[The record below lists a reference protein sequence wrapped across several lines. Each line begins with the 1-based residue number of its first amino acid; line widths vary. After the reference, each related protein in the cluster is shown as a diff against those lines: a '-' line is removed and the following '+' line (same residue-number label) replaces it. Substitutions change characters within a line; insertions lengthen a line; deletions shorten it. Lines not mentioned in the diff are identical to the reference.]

1 MLRAK
6 ADRSSKSGLQKRVLS
21 AHIVYYKVPVHEIPE
36 GVKILWTSVAIVD
49 VVGVF
54 PDITGQQRRACSGQ
68 RSCCV
73 AGVLQRQ
80 LAIRILLQPGPPR
93 TEVIDRRIGEL
104 LFERINGAEGTL
116 QG

>member
-1 MLRAK
+1 MLLAK
-6 ADRSSKSGLQKRVLS
+6 ADRSSKSGLQGRDRS
-21 AHIVYYKVPVHEIPE
+21 AHVVCDKVPVHEIPE
-36 GVKILWTSVAIVD
+36 GVQILWTSVAIVD

-80 LAIRILLQPGPPR
+80 LAIRILHQPGPPR
-93 TEVIDRRIGEL
+93 TEVVDRRIGEL
-104 LFERINGAEGTL
+104 LFERINGAKGAL
-116 QG
+116 QS